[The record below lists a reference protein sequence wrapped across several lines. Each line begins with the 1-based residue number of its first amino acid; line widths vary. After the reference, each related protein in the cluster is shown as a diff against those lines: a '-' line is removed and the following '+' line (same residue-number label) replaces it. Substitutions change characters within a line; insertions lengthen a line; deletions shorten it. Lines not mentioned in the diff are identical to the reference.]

1 MARTV
6 LRAALTALRPALTAA
21 ALTAALKRRA
31 VPMVVSVGALS
42 VRRCGRVSESVGAA
56 AGGCGVGA
64 VARRCGRVS
73 ECVGNALPSPPV
85 CPYAAKSFV
94 IMARP
99 SVVSLASSMS
109 AAALPVTVSTR
120 VKLNRAAGR
129 FARAMSSTVN
139 LVIALA
145 TLYGSRSIVSV

>member
-6 LRAALTALRPALTAA
+6 LRAALTALRPALSAA
-21 ALTAALKRRA
+21 ALTAALKRR
-31 VPMVVSVGALS
+31 
-42 VRRCGRVSESVGAA
+42 RVSESVGAA
-56 AGGCGVGA
+56 TGGCGVGA

-109 AAALPVTVSTR
+109 AAALPVTVSMSTI
-120 VKLNRAAGR
+120 AR
-129 FARAMSSTVN
+129 FARAVVGACEPLS
-139 LVIALA
+139 ALGGGV
-145 TLYGSRSIVSV
+145 GSARVSRLEAKSKKRLNV